1 MKKSRSMKLGNSII
15 IIFLSIFF
23 FSSFPLYAQDKIIS
37 SPLINLDEIK
47 PSFEEVESTTIE
59 NSSNELIQLKKKNL
73 KINNKSIARFIGLD
87 KITAKT
93 SEIVVKLGEAKKF
106 GPLEIKVLKCGKIKS
121 KKLSD
126 NVAYL
131 QVKDT
136 SKNQNEKSPY
146 EYIPITA
153 LNDYGQSIQLRH
165 AMESASRYGTPILAC
180 LCCSDNSEHENS
192 KQHLVTENAIV
203 ICSLQRPRLGIV
215 APSISSD
222 GASSQE
228 YAAEHQ
234 NAAEQLMFLKHMT
247 TTCSISAVPCKLVV
261 T

>member
-106 GPLEIKVLKCGKIKS
+106 GPLEIKVLKCGKIDTKS
-121 KKLSD
+121 IKND
-126 NVAYL
+126 VAYL
-131 QVKDT
+131 QVKDLLE
-136 SKNQNEKSPY
+136 NQDEKVFIFNGWTFS
-146 EYIPITA
+146 
-153 LNDYGQSIQLRH
+153 
-165 AMESASRYGTPILAC
+165 
-180 LCCSDNSEHENS
+180 SD
-192 KQHLVTENAIV
+192 
-203 ICSLQRPRLGIV
+203 
-215 APSISSD
+215 PSITPFD
-222 GASSQE
+222 HAI
-228 YAAEHQ
+228 YDL
-234 NAAEQLMFLKHMT
+234 QLIN
-247 TTCSISAVPCKLVV
+247 CNNV
-261 T
+261 